1 MLIIKL
7 FNQSNRYNLV
17 NILFFKVTNFTSI
30 DHSEDYSFVFSH
42 SAANLHAALK

>member
-1 MLIIKL
+1 MLINKL
-7 FNQSNRYNLV
+7 FNQPFSYHLV